1 LLKRPV
7 GKRQSGRRT
16 RAGALERRGWQEGR
30 RYRSWRTSRSIRRPE
45 AARSNARIQ
54 FPRSFNHFECASS
67 LEPLVSSPVVLFLS
81 LSLYIYIERERERD
95 IYIYI
100 SLSRVSQPHLSALDS
115 LSLRCPCEWPA
126 IFPAGPYDVAYLI
139 QPHHPRRKSSPMA
152 RRALPRPHEA
162 LIRAWQADNVP
173 LMRLDTNFPRTRGEG
188 GGGGETRASRVAR
201 KCTESRERR
210 HVPVRRCDSEVRQ
223 TSPR

>member
-1 LLKRPV
+1 MSELLNGTNVRAEVAEGLLKRPV

-81 LSLYIYIERERERD
+81 LSLYIYIEREREKE

-100 SLSRVSQPHLSALDS
+100 YLFHESHSLISRRSTLSRFVVLANGPPFFQPVHTTS
-115 LSLRCPCEWPA
+115 
-126 IFPAGPYDVAYLI
+126 
-139 QPHHPRRKSSPMA
+139 
-152 RRALPRPHEA
+152 
-162 LIRAWQADNVP
+162 
-173 LMRLDTNFPRTRGEG
+173 RT
-188 GGGGETRASRVAR
+188 
-201 KCTESRERR
+201 
-210 HVPVRRCDSEVRQ
+210 
-223 TSPR
+223 